1 MRPARRVAL
10 GPQCRRPVRC
20 LGHAL
25 LRFPLLHL
33 PAKQLSVCPQILGG
47 RNNDCWHVGSWTPSF
62 RHCPI
67 PGVRSKIVA
76 SSSVSEL
83 SRPLGQEPTLSV
95 VAPLFNESQNVRP
108 LVEWIR
114 QALESYEGS
123 YEVILVD
130 DGSRDDTWAQV
141 CAVAGPQVRGLRLG
155 RNVGQT
161 AAMMAGFDHA
171 LGRVVVSLDG
181 DLQNDPRDI
190 PGLIAKLE
198 EGYDLVCGWR
208 RQRQDKLLLRKVPS
222 WVANRLIRRLTGV
235 PITDNG
241 CSLKAY
247 RRDLLNRIPLYA
259 EQHRFIPAL
268 SASVGARIAEMP
280 VRHHARRFGESKY
293 GISRTLKVLVDLL
306 TLKMITTFRS
316 RPLVGFALAA
326 VPALGIALLFGI
338 FWLVSWTWFEPE
350 KASAL
355 VFPGAGLLALGVAIY
370 LFMLGLVAEVA
381 LSSERVGNHDIP
393 TAAEIY

>member
-1 MRPARRVAL
+1 
-10 GPQCRRPVRC
+10 
-20 LGHAL
+20 
-25 LRFPLLHL
+25 
-33 PAKQLSVCPQILGG
+33 
-47 RNNDCWHVGSWTPSF
+47 
-62 RHCPI
+62 
-67 PGVRSKIVA
+67 VA
-76 SSSVSEL
+76 SSSLSEL
-83 SRPLGQEPTLSV
+83 SKPLGQEPTLSV

-370 LFMLGLVAEVA
+370 LFMLGLFAEVA
-381 LSSERVGNHDIP
+381 LSSERVGSHDIP
-393 TAAEIY
+393 TAAEIF

>member
-1 MRPARRVAL
+1 MTSVTQPA
-10 GPQCRRPVRC
+10 
-20 LGHAL
+20 
-25 LRFPLLHL
+25 
-33 PAKQLSVCPQILGG
+33 S
-47 RNNDCWHVGSWTPSF
+47 
-62 RHCPI
+62 
-67 PGVRSKIVA
+67 PGN
-76 SSSVSEL
+76 
-83 SRPLGQEPTLSV
+83 PNLSV

-108 LVEWIR
+108 LVEWIL
-114 QALESYEGS
+114 QALDSFAGS
-123 YEVILVD
+123 FEIILVD
-130 DGSRDDTWAQV
+130 DGSRDDTWE
-141 CAVAGPQVRGLRLG
+141 QVRGMAADPRVSGLRLG

-171 LGRVVVSLDG
+171 RGQVIVSLDG

-190 PGLIAKLE
+190 PALIAKLE

-247 RRDLLNRIPLYA
+247 RRDLLNRIALYA

-293 GISRTLKVLVDLL
+293 GISRTVKVLIDLL

-326 VPALGIALLFGI
+326 MPALGIAVVFGALWLFSLTHFG
-338 FWLVSWTWFEPE
+338 SE

-355 VFPGAGLLALGVAIY
+355 VFPGAGLLSVGVALY

-381 LSSERVGNHDIP
+381 LSSERENSHDTP
-393 TAAEIY
+393 TAAEIR

>member
-1 MRPARRVAL
+1 LKFLAE
-10 GPQCRRPVRC
+10 
-20 LGHAL
+20 
-25 LRFPLLHL
+25 
-33 PAKQLSVCPQILGG
+33 
-47 RNNDCWHVGSWTPSF
+47 
-62 RHCPI
+62 
-67 PGVRSKIVA
+67 
-76 SSSVSEL
+76 SSSDVPS
-83 SRPLGQEPTLSV
+83 LSV
-95 VAPLFNESQNVRP
+95 VAPLYNESQNVRP
-108 LVEWIR
+108 LVEWIT
-114 QALESYEGS
+114 QGLAAYPGS
-123 YEVILVD
+123 YEVVLVD

-141 CAVAGPQVRGLRLG
+141 CAVANPQVRGLRLG

-171 LGRVVVSLDG
+171 RGQVVVSLDG

-190 PGLIAKLE
+190 PALIAKLD

-208 RQRQDKLLLRKVPS
+208 QQRQDKLLLRKVPS
-222 WVANRLIRRLTGV
+222 WVANRLIRWLTGV

-247 RRDLLNRIPLYA
+247 RRDLLDRIPLYA

-293 GISRTLKVLVDLL
+293 GISRTVKVLIDLL

-326 VPALGIALLFGI
+326 VPALGAAVLFGVL
-338 FWLVSWTWFEPE
+338 WVVSWTQFGPE

-355 VFPGAGLLALGVAIY
+355 VFPGAGLLAVGAALY

-381 LSSERVGNHDIP
+381 LSSERVGINDTP
-393 TAAEIY
+393 TAAEIR

>member
-1 MRPARRVAL
+1 MSLTTDQTIAGKP
-10 GPQCRRPVRC
+10 
-20 LGHAL
+20 
-25 LRFPLLHL
+25 
-33 PAKQLSVCPQILGG
+33 
-47 RNNDCWHVGSWTPSF
+47 D
-62 RHCPI
+62 
-67 PGVRSKIVA
+67 
-76 SSSVSEL
+76 
-83 SRPLGQEPTLSV
+83 LSV
-95 VAPLFNESQNVRP
+95 VAPLYNESQNVRP
-108 LVEWIR
+108 LVEWIL
-114 QALESYEGS
+114 QALESYEGRF
-123 YEVILVD
+123 EIILVD
-130 DGSRDDTWAQV
+130 DGSRDDTWSQV
-141 CAVAGPQVRGLRLG
+141 QAVANDSRVMGLRLG

-171 LGRVVVSLDG
+171 GGRVIVSLDG

-190 PGLIAKLE
+190 PALIAKLD

-208 RQRQDKLLLRKVPS
+208 QQRQDKLLLRKVPS

-247 RRDLLNRIPLYA
+247 RRDLLNRIALYA

-268 SASVGARIAEMP
+268 SASVGARITEMP

-293 GISRTLKVLVDLL
+293 GISRTVKVLVDLL

-326 VPALGIALLFGI
+326 MPALGMAVVFGGLWLFSLTHFG
-338 FWLVSWTWFEPE
+338 VD

-355 VFPGAGLLALGVAIY
+355 VFPGAGLLSVGVALY

-381 LSSERVGNHDIP
+381 LSSERAGANDIP
-393 TAAEIY
+393 AAAEIR

>member
-1 MRPARRVAL
+1 MPSPTDRPSA
-10 GPQCRRPVRC
+10 PP
-20 LGHAL
+20 
-25 LRFPLLHL
+25 
-33 PAKQLSVCPQILGG
+33 
-47 RNNDCWHVGSWTPSF
+47 
-62 RHCPI
+62 
-67 PGVRSKIVA
+67 
-76 SSSVSEL
+76 E
-83 SRPLGQEPTLSV
+83 LSV
-95 VAPLFNESQNVRP
+95 VAPLFNESESVRP
-108 LVEWIR
+108 LVEWIL
-114 QALESYEGS
+114 QALESFASTFEI
-123 YEVILVD
+123 ILVD
-130 DGSRDDTWAQV
+130 DGSRDDTWNQIR
-141 CAVAGPQVRGLRLG
+141 AVATDPRVQGLRLG

-171 LGRVVVSLDG
+171 RGRVIVSLDG

-190 PGLIAKLE
+190 PALIAKLE

-208 RQRQDKLLLRKVPS
+208 RQRQDKLLLRKIPS

-247 RRDLLNRIPLYA
+247 RRDLLTRIPLYA

-268 SASVGARIAEMP
+268 SASVGARITEMP
-280 VRHHARRFGESKY
+280 VRHHARRYGESKY
-293 GISRTLKVLVDLL
+293 GISRTVKVLVDLL

-326 VPALGIALLFGI
+326 IPALGIAVVFGGLWLFSLTHFGAD
-338 FWLVSWTWFEPE
+338 

-355 VFPGAGLLALGVAIY
+355 VFPGAGLLSVGVALY

-381 LSSERVGNHDIP
+381 LSSERAGVNDIP
-393 TAAEIY
+393 AAAEIR

>member
-1 MRPARRVAL
+1 MRPAM
-10 GPQCRRPVRC
+10 
-20 LGHAL
+20 
-25 LRFPLLHL
+25 
-33 PAKQLSVCPQILGG
+33 
-47 RNNDCWHVGSWTPSF
+47 
-62 RHCPI
+62 
-67 PGVRSKIVA
+67 VA
-76 SSSVSEL
+76 SDSAPPPGS
-83 SRPLGQEPTLSV
+83 PTLSV
-95 VAPLFNESQNVRP
+95 VAPLFNEAQNVRP
-108 LVEWIR
+108 LVEWIV
-114 QALESYEGS
+114 QALESYGDGF
-123 YEVILVD
+123 EVILVD
-130 DGSRDDTWAQV
+130 DGSRDDTWNEV
-141 CAVAGPQVRGLRLG
+141 LAVAGDRRVHGLRLG

-171 LGRVVVSLDG
+171 RGSVIVSLDG

-190 PGLIAKLE
+190 PALVSKLD

-208 RQRQDKLLLRKVPS
+208 HRRQDRLLLRKVPS
-222 WVANRLIRRLTGV
+222 WLANRLIRRLTGI

-247 RRDLLNRIPLYA
+247 RRDLLSRISLYA

-280 VRHHARRFGESKY
+280 VRHHARKFGASKY
-293 GISRTLKVLVDLL
+293 GISRTTKVLIDLL

-326 VPALGIALLFGI
+326 VPPLLAALLFGA
-338 FWLVSWTWFEPE
+338 FWLVSLTRFGPE

-355 VFPGAGLLALGVAIY
+355 VFPGAGLLWVGVAFY

-381 LSSERVGNHDIP
+381 LNSERGAHDTP
-393 TAAEIY
+393 NGWEVR

>member
-1 MRPARRVAL
+1 MAAPQNPA
-10 GPQCRRPVRC
+10 
-20 LGHAL
+20 
-25 LRFPLLHL
+25 PL
-33 PAKQLSVCPQILGG
+33 
-47 RNNDCWHVGSWTPSF
+47 
-62 RHCPI
+62 
-67 PGVRSKIVA
+67 
-76 SSSVSEL
+76 
-83 SRPLGQEPTLSV
+83 LSV
-95 VAPLFNESQNVRP
+95 VAPLYNESENVGP
-108 LVEWIR
+108 LVAWVL
-114 QALESYEGS
+114 QALESYPHPFEI
-123 YEVILVD
+123 ILVD
-130 DGSRDDTWAQV
+130 DGSRDDTWD
-141 CAVAGPQVRGLRLG
+141 QVRAAAADPRVHGLHLG

-171 LGRVVVSLDG
+171 QGQVIVSLDG

-190 PGLIAKLE
+190 PALVRKLE

-247 RRDLLNRIPLYA
+247 RRELLDRIPLYA

-293 GISRTLKVLVDLL
+293 GISRTVKVLVDLL

-316 RPLVGFALAA
+316 RPLVGFAVAAIPAMLAA
-326 VPALGIALLFGI
+326 LVFGGLWLFSLTHFG
-338 FWLVSWTWFEPE
+338 PE

-355 VFPGAGLLALGVAIY
+355 VFPGAGLLGLGTAFY

-381 LSSERVGNHDIP
+381 LSSERGHVNTP
-393 TAAEIY
+393 TASEVY

>member
-1 MRPARRVAL
+1 VP
-10 GPQCRRPVRC
+10 
-20 LGHAL
+20 
-25 LRFPLLHL
+25 
-33 PAKQLSVCPQILGG
+33 
-47 RNNDCWHVGSWTPSF
+47 
-62 RHCPI
+62 
-67 PGVRSKIVA
+67 
-76 SSSVSEL
+76 SSVPDL
-83 SRPLGQEPTLSV
+83 SII
-95 VAPLFNESQNVRP
+95 APLYDESENVRP
-108 LVEWIR
+108 LVDWIL
-114 QALESYEGS
+114 QALESYQGS
-123 YEVILVD
+123 FEIILVD
-130 DGSRDDTWAQV
+130 DGSGDDTWDQV
-141 CAVAGPQVRGLRLG
+141 RAVAADPRVHGLRLG

-171 LGRVVVSLDG
+171 RGDVIVSLDG

-190 PGLIAKLE
+190 PALISKLD

-208 RQRQDKLLLRKVPS
+208 RQRQDKLILRRVPS
-222 WVANRLIRRLTGV
+222 WVANRIIRRLTGV

-247 RRDLLNRIPLYA
+247 RRDLLNRIALYA

-268 SASVGARIAEMP
+268 SASVGARITEMP

-293 GISRTLKVLVDLL
+293 GISRTVKVLVDLL

-326 VPALGIALLFGI
+326 MPALAAALLFGAL
-338 FWLVSWTWFEPE
+338 WLFSLTHFGSE

-355 VFPGAGLLALGVAIY
+355 VFPGAGLLGVGVAFY

-381 LSSERVGNHDIP
+381 LSSEGTGANDVP
-393 TAAEIY
+393 AASEIR

>member
-1 MRPARRVAL
+1 MS
-10 GPQCRRPVRC
+10 
-20 LGHAL
+20 
-25 LRFPLLHL
+25 PL
-33 PAKQLSVCPQILGG
+33 ASVL
-47 RNNDCWHVGSWTPSF
+47 D
-62 RHCPI
+62 
-67 PGVRSKIVA
+67 
-76 SSSVSEL
+76 
-83 SRPLGQEPTLSV
+83 EPTDTPELSV

-108 LVEWIR
+108 LVQWILE
-114 QALESYEGS
+114 ALATFPASFEI
-123 YEVILVD
+123 ILVD
-130 DGSRDDTWAQV
+130 DGSRDDTWD
-141 CAVAGPQVRGLRLG
+141 QVRAAANNTRVVGLRLG
-155 RNVGQT
+155 QNVGQT

-171 LGRVVVSLDG
+171 RGRIVVSLDG

-190 PGLIAKLE
+190 PALIAKLD

-208 RQRQDKLLLRKVPS
+208 QQRQDKLLLRKIPS

-247 RRDLLNRIPLYA
+247 RRDLLDRIALYA

-280 VRHHARRFGESKY
+280 VRHHARRYGESKY
-293 GISRTLKVLVDLL
+293 GISRTVKVLIDLL
-306 TLKMITTFRS
+306 TLKMITTFKS

-326 VPALGIALLFGI
+326 IPALFVALVFGGLWLFSLTHFGI
-338 FWLVSWTWFEPE
+338 E

-355 VFPGAGLLALGVAIY
+355 VFPGAGLLSLGVAFY

-381 LSSERVGNHDIP
+381 LSSEREGSFDTP
-393 TAAEIY
+393 AAAEIR

>member
-1 MRPARRVAL
+1 L
-10 GPQCRRPVRC
+10 GPE
-20 LGHAL
+20 
-25 LRFPLLHL
+25 
-33 PAKQLSVCPQILGG
+33 
-47 RNNDCWHVGSWTPSF
+47 PS
-62 RHCPI
+62 
-67 PGVRSKIVA
+67 
-76 SSSVSEL
+76 
-83 SRPLGQEPTLSV
+83 LSV

-108 LVEWIR
+108 LVEWIG

-123 YEVILVD
+123 FEIILVD

-141 CAVAGPQVRGLRLG
+141 CAVAGAQVRGLRLG

-171 LGRVVVSLDG
+171 RGQVVVSLDG

-190 PGLIAKLE
+190 PALIAKLE

-247 RRDLLNRIPLYA
+247 RRDLLNRIALYA

-280 VRHHARRFGESKY
+280 VRHHARRYGESKY

-316 RPLVGFALAA
+316 RPLVGFALASM
-326 VPALGIALLFGI
+326 PALGVALVFGVLWI
-338 FWLVSWTWFEPE
+338 FSWTQFGPE
-350 KASAL
+350 KSSAL
-355 VFPGAGLLALGVAIY
+355 VFPGAALLAVGVAFY

-381 LSSERVGNHDIP
+381 LSSERVGTNDIP
-393 TAAEIY
+393 TAAEIR

>member
-1 MRPARRVAL
+1 MSNMSSPTGRP
-10 GPQCRRPVRC
+10 
-20 LGHAL
+20 
-25 LRFPLLHL
+25 
-33 PAKQLSVCPQILGG
+33 S
-47 RNNDCWHVGSWTPSF
+47 S
-62 RHCPI
+62 
-67 PGVRSKIVA
+67 A
-76 SSSVSEL
+76 SHPEV
-83 SRPLGQEPTLSV
+83 SV

-108 LVEWIR
+108 LVEWIL
-114 QALESYEGS
+114 QALESFPGAFEI
-123 YEVILVD
+123 ILVD
-130 DGSRDDTWAQV
+130 DGSRDDTWSQV
-141 CAVAGPQVRGLRLG
+141 KTVAADSRVMGLRLG

-171 LGRVVVSLDG
+171 RGRIVVSLDG

-190 PGLIAKLE
+190 PALIAKLE

-247 RRDLLNRIPLYA
+247 RRDLLNRIALYA

-268 SASVGARIAEMP
+268 SASVGARITEMP

-293 GISRTLKVLVDLL
+293 GISRTVKVLVDLL
-306 TLKMITTFRS
+306 TLKMITTFKS
-316 RPLVGFALAA
+316 RPLVGFTLAA
-326 VPALGIALLFGI
+326 MPALGVALVFAG
-338 FWLVSWTWFEPE
+338 FWLFSLTHFGAD
-350 KASAL
+350 KATAL
-355 VFPGAGLLALGVAIY
+355 VFPGAGLLSVGVAIY

-381 LSSERVGNHDIP
+381 LSSERAGANDIP
-393 TAAEIY
+393 AAAEIR

>member
-1 MRPARRVAL
+1 MVLVNPQSP
-10 GPQCRRPVRC
+10 GPSNP
-20 LGHAL
+20 
-25 LRFPLLHL
+25 
-33 PAKQLSVCPQILGG
+33 
-47 RNNDCWHVGSWTPSF
+47 D
-62 RHCPI
+62 
-67 PGVRSKIVA
+67 
-76 SSSVSEL
+76 
-83 SRPLGQEPTLSV
+83 LSV
-95 VAPLFNESQNVRP
+95 VAPLFNESENVRP
-108 LVEWIR
+108 LVDWIL
-114 QALESYEGS
+114 QALETYAGVF
-123 YEVILVD
+123 EVILVD
-130 DGSRDDTWAQV
+130 DGSRDNTWSQIQA
-141 CAVAGPQVRGLRLG
+141 AAADPRVRGLRLG

-171 LGRVVVSLDG
+171 HGRVVVSLDG

-190 PGLIAKLE
+190 PALIAKLD

-247 RRDLLNRIPLYA
+247 RRDLLNRISLYA

-268 SASVGARIAEMP
+268 SASVGARITEMP

-293 GISRTLKVLVDLL
+293 GISRTVKVLVDLL

-326 VPALGIALLFGI
+326 LPAVGTSLVFGAMWLFSLTH
-338 FWLVSWTWFEPE
+338 FAAD
-350 KASAL
+350 KADAL
-355 VFPGAGLLALGVAIY
+355 VLPGAGLLSIGVALY

-381 LSSERVGNHDIP
+381 LSSERTGANDIP
-393 TAAEIY
+393 AAAEIR

>member
-1 MRPARRVAL
+1 M
-10 GPQCRRPVRC
+10 PV
-20 LGHAL
+20 LTHI
-25 LRFPLLHL
+25 
-33 PAKQLSVCPQILGG
+33 S
-47 RNNDCWHVGSWTPSF
+47 PSAGN
-62 RHCPI
+62 PD
-67 PGVRSKIVA
+67 
-76 SSSVSEL
+76 
-83 SRPLGQEPTLSV
+83 LSV

-108 LVEWIR
+108 LVEWIF
-114 QALESYEGS
+114 QALEAFAGS
-123 YEVILVD
+123 FEIILVD
-130 DGSRDDTWAQV
+130 DGSRDDTWEQV
-141 CAVAGPQVRGLRLG
+141 RAVAVDPRVVGLRLG

-171 LGRVVVSLDG
+171 RGRIVVSLDG

-190 PGLIAKLE
+190 PALIAKLD

-247 RRDLLNRIPLYA
+247 RRELLNRIALYA

-268 SASVGARIAEMP
+268 SASAGARIAEMP

-293 GISRTLKVLVDLL
+293 GLSRTVKVLVDLL

-316 RPLVGFALAA
+316 RPLVGFAIAA
-326 VPALGIALLFGI
+326 IPALGAALLFGVL
-338 FWLVSWTWFEPE
+338 WLISLTQFGPE

-355 VFPGAGLLALGVAIY
+355 VFPGAGLLAVGVAFY

-381 LSSERVGNHDIP
+381 LSSERGHMNDIP
-393 TAAEIY
+393 TASEVR

>member
-1 MRPARRVAL
+1 MVLVNPQSP
-10 GPQCRRPVRC
+10 GP
-20 LGHAL
+20 
-25 LRFPLLHL
+25 
-33 PAKQLSVCPQILGG
+33 
-47 RNNDCWHVGSWTPSF
+47 
-62 RHCPI
+62 
-67 PGVRSKIVA
+67 
-76 SSSVSEL
+76 SS
-83 SRPLGQEPTLSV
+83 PDLSV
-95 VAPLFNESQNVRP
+95 VAPLFNESENVRP
-108 LVEWIR
+108 LVDWIL
-114 QALESYEGS
+114 QALETYAGVF
-123 YEVILVD
+123 EVILVD
-130 DGSRDDTWAQV
+130 DGSRDDTWTQIRA
-141 CAVAGPQVRGLRLG
+141 AAADPRVRGLRLG

-171 LGRVVVSLDG
+171 HGRVVVSLDG

-190 PGLIAKLE
+190 PALIAKLD

-247 RRDLLNRIPLYA
+247 RRDLLNRISLYA

-268 SASVGARIAEMP
+268 SASVGARITEMP

-293 GISRTLKVLVDLL
+293 GISRTVKVLVDLL

-326 VPALGIALLFGI
+326 LPAVGVSLVFGAMWLFSLTHFGAD
-338 FWLVSWTWFEPE
+338 
-350 KASAL
+350 KAEAL
-355 VFPGAGLLALGVAIY
+355 VFPGAGLLSIGVAFY

-381 LSSERVGNHDIP
+381 LSSERTGTNDIP
-393 TAAEIY
+393 AAAEIR

>member
-1 MRPARRVAL
+1 
-10 GPQCRRPVRC
+10 
-20 LGHAL
+20 
-25 LRFPLLHL
+25 
-33 PAKQLSVCPQILGG
+33 
-47 RNNDCWHVGSWTPSF
+47 
-62 RHCPI
+62 
-67 PGVRSKIVA
+67 
-76 SSSVSEL
+76 
-83 SRPLGQEPTLSV
+83 LSV
-95 VAPLFNESQNVRP
+95 VAPLYNESQNVQP
-108 LVEWIR
+108 LVDWILE
-114 QALESYEGS
+114 ALAGHAGS
-123 YEVILVD
+123 FEVILVD
-130 DGSRDDTWAQV
+130 DGSRDDTWERIAHAASV
-141 CAVAGPQVRGLRLG
+141 HPQVHGLRLG

-171 LGRVVVSLDG
+171 LGQVVVSLDG

-208 RQRQDKLLLRKVPS
+208 RRRQDKLLLRKVPS

-235 PITDNG
+235 PIPDNG

-293 GISRTLKVLVDLL
+293 GISRTVKVLIDLL

-326 VPALGIALLFGI
+326 VPALGAAVLFGVL
-338 FWLVSWTWFEPE
+338 WVVSWTQFGPE
-350 KASAL
+350 KAS
-355 VFPGAGLLALGVAIY
+355 
-370 LFMLGLVAEVA
+370 
-381 LSSERVGNHDIP
+381 
-393 TAAEIY
+393 

>member
-1 MRPARRVAL
+1 MFP
-10 GPQCRRPVRC
+10 PPDRPV
-20 LGHAL
+20 
-25 LRFPLLHL
+25 
-33 PAKQLSVCPQILGG
+33 SGG
-47 RNNDCWHVGSWTPSF
+47 TLD
-62 RHCPI
+62 
-67 PGVRSKIVA
+67 
-76 SSSVSEL
+76 
-83 SRPLGQEPTLSV
+83 LSV
-95 VAPLFNESQNVRP
+95 VVPLFNESQNVRP
-108 LVEWIR
+108 LVDWII
-114 QALESYEGS
+114 QALESFPGS
-123 YEVILVD
+123 FEIILVD
-130 DGSRDDTWAQV
+130 DGSRDDTWSQV
-141 CAVAGPQVRGLRLG
+141 KAVASGSRVMGLRLG

-171 LGRVVVSLDG
+171 RGRVVVSLDG

-190 PGLIAKLE
+190 PALVAKLE

-208 RQRQDKLLLRKVPS
+208 KQRQDKFLLRKVPS

-247 RRDLLNRIPLYA
+247 RRDLLNRIALYA

-293 GISRTLKVLVDLL
+293 GISRTVKVLVDLL

-326 VPALGIALLFGI
+326 MPALVVAMVFGGLWLFSFTHFG
-338 FWLVSWTWFEPE
+338 FE

-355 VFPGAGLLALGVAIY
+355 VFPGAGLLSLGVALY

-381 LSSERVGNHDIP
+381 LNTERQGWQDTP
-393 TAAEIY
+393 AAAEVR